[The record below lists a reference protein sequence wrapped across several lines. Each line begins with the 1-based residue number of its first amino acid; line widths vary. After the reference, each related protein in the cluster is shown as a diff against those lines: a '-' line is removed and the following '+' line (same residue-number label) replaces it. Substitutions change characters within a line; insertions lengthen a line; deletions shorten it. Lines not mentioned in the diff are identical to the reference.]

1 MFVEYIRILDKGGG
15 GLDLESQWQL
25 IGKLGLIVGVGLA
38 LIYLGY
44 KFLGRYGALAVF
56 IFEAIIFALANDLVP
71 FVKI

>member
-15 GLDLESQWQL
+15 DLQSQWQV

-44 KFLGRYGALAVF
+44 KFLGKFGAMAVF
-56 IFEAIIFALANDLVP
+56 ILEAVIFALANDLVP

>member
-15 GLDLESQWQL
+15 DLQSQWQV

-44 KFLGRYGALAVF
+44 KFLGKFGAMAVF

-71 FVKI
+71 FVRI

>member
-15 GLDLESQWQL
+15 DLESQWQL
-25 IGKLGLIVGVGLA
+25 IGKLGLIVGVALV

-44 KFLGRYGALAVF
+44 KLLGKYGAMAVF

>member
-15 GLDLESQWQL
+15 DLESHWQL
-25 IGKLGLIVGVGLA
+25 IGKLGLTVGVGLA

-44 KFLGRYGALAVF
+44 RFLGKFGALAVF

>member
-1 MFVEYIRILDKGGG
+1 MFVEYIRIIDKGGG
-15 GLDLESQWQL
+15 NYESQFQL

-44 KFLGRYGALAVF
+44 KFLGKYGALAVF
-56 IFEAIIFALANDLVP
+56 IFEAIIFALANDLMP